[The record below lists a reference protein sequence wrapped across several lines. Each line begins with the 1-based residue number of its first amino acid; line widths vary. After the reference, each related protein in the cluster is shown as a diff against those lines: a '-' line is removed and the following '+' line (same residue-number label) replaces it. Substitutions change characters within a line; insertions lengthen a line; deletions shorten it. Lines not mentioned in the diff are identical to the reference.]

1 MTTITVWATAGS
13 APACPHWPELVL
25 PGASCPADGDA
36 VALCPAA
43 EPAGVGGPSDPHA
56 AIDSVASSRAGVSR
70 DHGFMRST
78 V

>member
-1 MTTITVWATAGS
+1 MTTTTVWATAGS
-13 APACPHWPELVL
+13 TPACPDWPELVL

-36 VALCPAA
+36 VALCPGA
-43 EPAGVGGPSDPHA
+43 EPAGVPADPHA
-56 AIDSVASSRAGVSR
+56 ASDSVASSRAGLRR